1 MSENLNIKIPLNI
14 LVVEDD
20 LPSRVFIST
29 ILKGYF
35 QNIFMAENG
44 QEGLEVFKEH
54 SPDIIVSDI
63 GMPVMNGLDMARYIR
78 RINPR
83 VPIILTTAFDNK
95 SVLLE
100 AIELGINSYI
110 IKPVQKEQMI
120 TVLENVSSSILI
132 ERQLKQQ
139 EDRLKVLSSAVEH
152 SLSFV
157 LIFDKNGIIEYANPA
172 LCDSTGF
179 SPEELIGNNI
189 KLLEVYDFDGYSAY
203 HKAVNEFSEWQGE
216 LPVKMKN
223 GDSFWVS
230 SACSL
235 IYNDES
241 LEPKYVQVSEDITVK
256 KIQEDNLIKYNE
268 KLEQKVKERTS
279 ALESINQKL
288 LSEIETRKKT
298 EQDLIKAKE
307 AAEAAN
313 KAKSLFLAKVTHEL
327 RTPMN
332 GVLGMTSI
340 LLDSNIDE
348 KQRRALNI
356 VKYSA
361 DTLLNIIND
370 LLDWSKIET
379 GKLTLDNRV
388 FNLRE
393 MLNHTYDMLFSIAAS
408 KGLEFKLHLTND
420 IPEFFFGDSNRIQ
433 QVLINLLG
441 NAIKFTEDGYVELTV
456 QKLNQKDR
464 IVELE
469 FMVKDTGIGIEPEK
483 VSRLFQSF
491 SQIDNTLTRKYGGT
505 GLGLAISKEIVEM
518 MNGKIVCN
526 SVPDVGSSF
535 EFSIQ
540 LELSDSSSKLIDS
553 VSDNSLAHI
562 ADTYPDFNLSIL
574 VVEDSIINQ
583 QVINEALLKKNCKV
597 DLANNGKE
605 SIDKFKTNAYDL
617 IFMDIQM
624 PGMDGLQAT
633 SAIREIEKENK
644 LIRTPIISLTAHDD
658 EHSKIDAKEAGCDGF
673 ISKPFKWGEIYKV
686 LNSYYQIKKSKYHN
700 AETVNLTNLMNSINH
715 NKDILKKLSQYF
727 VDNVPQEMIDLRKSV
742 EDNNFE
748 DIVKY
753 SHKMKSEFGNFGA
766 ERSVELLKAMEQIG
780 KAKLADSAPKV
791 LLLLEKEVNILINYF
806 KENLI

>member
-120 TVLENVSSSILI
+120 TVLENVSSTILI

-379 GKLTLDNRV
+379 GKLSLDNRV

-420 IPEFFFGDSNRIQ
+420 IPEFFLGDSNRIQ